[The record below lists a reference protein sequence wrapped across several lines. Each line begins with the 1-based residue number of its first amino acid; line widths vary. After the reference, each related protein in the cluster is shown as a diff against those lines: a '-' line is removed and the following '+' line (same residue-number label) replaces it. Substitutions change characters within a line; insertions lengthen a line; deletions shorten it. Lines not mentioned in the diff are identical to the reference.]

1 MARKRWTAQEEVTD
15 ALVKLRERRK
25 WQLAFRRYVLEG
37 LPSEAYAP
45 YFGMRPEDLRQWFAL
60 QFRGDQSWE
69 NFGKNWQ
76 FGHILPAYYFNYSN
90 PEDLK
95 LCWNCINL
103 RVESTD
109 ADHSTQNGGDVIGA
123 KKYFQQLY
131 RETGYSLCEKMM
143 AKIEQLEKEN
153 GMPRD
158 GLTDFLKTK
167 KEDLEKIAGL
177 SDEEFLR
184 YNQGTEL
191 SELLLEREILRKF
204 GSGPKA

>member
-45 YFGMRPEDLRQWFAL
+45 YFGMRPEDLRQWFSL
-60 QFRGDQSWE
+60 QFTEDQNWE
-69 NFGKNWQ
+69 NFGKRWQ
-76 FGHILPAYYFNYSN
+76 FGHILPANYFNYSD

-95 LCWNCINL
+95 LCWSCINL

-109 ADHSTQNGGDVIGA
+109 TDHSVQNGGDVIGA
-123 KKYFQQLY
+123 KKYFQAFYL
-131 RETGYSLCEKMM
+131 ETDYSLCEKML
-143 AKIEQLEKEN
+143 AKIEQLEARYGKPQPE
-153 GMPRD
+153 
-158 GLTDFLKTK
+158 LVAYLKSQ
-167 KEDLEKIAGL
+167 KEDLEKIADL
-177 SDEEFLR
+177 SEEEFLR
-184 YNQGTEL
+184 YNQGTAL

-204 GSGPKA
+204 GSGQKA

>member
-45 YFGMRPEDLRQWFAL
+45 YFGMRPEDLRHWFAL
-60 QFRGDQSWE
+60 QFTGDQSWE
-69 NFGKNWQ
+69 NFGKRWQ
-76 FGHILPAYYFNYSN
+76 FGHILPASYFNYSD

-95 LCWNCINL
+95 LCWSCINL

-109 ADHSTQNGGDVIGA
+109 TDHSVQNGGAVIGA
-123 KKYFQQLY
+123 KKYFQQLHQ
-131 RETGYSLCEKMM
+131 ETGYSLCEKML
-143 AKIEQLEKEN
+143 AKIEQLETQYSKPQPELVN
-153 GMPRD
+153 H
-158 GLTDFLKTK
+158 LKTT

-184 YNQGTEL
+184 YNQGTTIA
-191 SELLLEREILRKF
+191 ELLLEREILRKF
-204 GSGPKA
+204 GSRQKA

>member
-1 MARKRWTAQEEVTD
+1 MDRKRWTAQEEETD
-15 ALVKLRERRK
+15 ALLRLRERRK

-69 NFGKNWQ
+69 NFGKKWQ
-76 FGHILPAYYFNYSN
+76 FGHILPANYFNYSD

-95 LCWNCINL
+95 LCWSCINL

-109 ADHSTQNGGDVIGA
+109 TEHAGQNGGDVMGA

-131 RETGYSLCEKMM
+131 QETGYSLCEKMLNR
-143 AKIEQLEKEN
+143 IELLETQYS
-153 GMPRD
+153 MPQAE
-158 GLTDFLKTK
+158 LTDFLKAR
-167 KEDLEKIAGL
+167 KEELEKIAGL

-184 YNQGTEL
+184 YNQGTSL